1 MLGKVLGAITSPVA
15 SLIGGGLSFLGGER
29 RNEAQTEASSAQM
42 AFQERM
48 SNTAYQRAVADM
60 KAAGINPML
69 ASRVGGASTPMGAQP
84 NLMDTITPAIGAG
97 MSVLTGSASAKQA
110 EAGAELSKAQLEQVD
125 ATVDKIKEETKNI
138 PIEGKRLEAA
148 IKLLVQQTDLYFQQQ
163 LTEAQ
168 RYEMVR
174 ETVSKLR
181 EETNL
186 LKLDVQAAMLLDNI
200 GREYKQLQPIIELL
214 RTFIG
219 RR

>member
-1 MLGKVLGAITSPVA
+1 MLPAGLLQAVP
-15 SLIGGGLSFLGGER
+15 LIGAGLSFLGGER
-29 RNEAQTEASSAQM
+29 RNAAQTEAANAQM
-42 AFQERM
+42 AFQESM
-48 SNTAYQRAVADM
+48 SGSAYQRAVADM
-60 KAAGINPML
+60 KAAGVNPML
-69 ASRVGGASTPMGAQP
+69 ASKVGGASSPMGAQP
-84 NLMDTITPAIGAG
+84 NLMDTISPAIGAG

-110 EAGAELSKAQLEQVD
+110 EAGAELSTAQLEQVD

-138 PIEGKRLEAA
+138 PIEGQRLEAA

-168 RYEMVR
+168 RYEMVK

-181 EETNL
+181 EETSL

-200 GREYKQLQPIIELL
+200 GREYKQLQPIVELL
-214 RTFIG
+214 RSFIG

>member
-29 RNEAQTEASSAQM
+29 RNQAQLEASSAQM
-42 AFQERM
+42 EFQREM

-69 ASRVGGASTPMGAQP
+69 ASKVGGASSPMGAQP

-97 MSVLTGSASAKQA
+97 MGILTGSASAKQA
-110 EAGAELSKAQLEQVD
+110 EAGAELSTAQLEQID

-138 PIEGKRLEAA
+138 PIEGERLFRAMH
-148 IKLLVQQTDLYFQQQ
+148 LLIAQTDLMSQQQ

-168 RYEMVR
+168 RYEMVKQ
-174 ETVSKLR
+174 TVEKLR

-186 LKLDVQAAMLLDNI
+186 LKYDVQAAAMLDNI
-200 GREYKQLQPIIELL
+200 GRQYKQLQPIVELL
-214 RTFIG
+214 RSFIG